1 MSAPDPQVETYNRRL
16 KRWAN
21 ETHELRAVLR
31 DCGLTE
37 SLKWGKPCFSLAGG
51 NVAIIQPFKPH
62 LALMFFKGQLLKD
75 PRRLLVSQ
83 GPNSQAAR
91 RLEFTSLEQLA
102 QREKPLRALVK
113 EALRVEKSGARVD
126 FKEKTAL
133 ELPAELTTKLKAD
146 PALAKAFKALT
157 PGRQRAYVL
166 FISGAKQSAT
176 RAARVEKHVERIRAG
191 LGLNDV

>member
-1 MSAPDPQVETYNRRL
+1 
-16 KRWAN
+16 
-21 ETHELRAVLR
+21 
-31 DCGLTE
+31 
-37 SLKWGKPCFSLAGG
+37 
-51 NVAIIQPFKPH
+51 
-62 LALMFFKGQLLKD
+62 MFFKGQLLKD

-83 GPNSQAAR
+83 GPNSQAAL